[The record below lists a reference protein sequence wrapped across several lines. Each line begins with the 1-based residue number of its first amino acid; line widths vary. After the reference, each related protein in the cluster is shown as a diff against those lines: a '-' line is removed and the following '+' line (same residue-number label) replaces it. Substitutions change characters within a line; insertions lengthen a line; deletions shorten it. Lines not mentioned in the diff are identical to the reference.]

1 VIEYEK
7 TAATADQRILITN
20 EYALE
25 TDDTEIKISVALTE
39 SGELW
44 RAPPA
49 GNAAERRVYKWTVE
63 GAAKGGAKRSRVFCD
78 VQQALIAGIWKYP

>member
-1 VIEYEK
+1 M
-7 TAATADQRILITN
+7 AGFA
-20 EYALE
+20 
-25 TDDTEIKISVALTE
+25 IS
-39 SGELW
+39 
-44 RAPPA
+44 A